1 MKRKGCNM
9 RLLSGLLRRL
19 LGGWLSTKAIISE
32 RAVQWIIGLVLY
44 GAAVAIKINFL
55 GGYHTFLYSFLNVWV
70 FGILGVVA
78 IVICLTTGHFP
89 GFQCGTEDQRYIDE
103 QLAKGR
109 EIKFQKIVDWLGN
122 RRGFEQFGK
131 EWCFWQLLLCKTSAC
146 LLPALFFGYHFI
158 VVGALVAFAYNA
170 MFWVQLKPYKNILTS
185 PTNWGEFWQGWF
197 VMSALL

>member
-1 MKRKGCNM
+1 MKRKGSSM
-9 RLLSGLLRRL
+9 RILSGLLRRL
-19 LGGWLSTKAIISE
+19 LGGWLSTKEFISE
-32 RAVQWIIGLVLY
+32 RAVQWVLGVILY
-44 GAAVAIKINFL
+44 GLAIAIKIIFL
-55 GGYHTFLYSFLNVWV
+55 DGYDTILYSLLNVWV
-70 FGILGVVA
+70 FAILGVVT
-78 IVICLTTGHFP
+78 VLICLTTGHFP

-122 RRGFEQFGK
+122 RRGFEQFSK

-146 LLPALFFGYHFI
+146 ILPALFFGYHFI

-170 MFWVQLKPYKNILTS
+170 MFWTQLKPYKNILTS

-197 VMSALL
+197 VMGALL